1 MKIPIRLN
9 HPFVKPFVSAAL
21 LFFITYSL
29 LAHWEQRGN
38 SPHFDASTRSQTHFD
53 IDVMAAE
60 AAAQGKTTLAAAP
73 SPSPTEAKG
82 GEEVELKKRDRK
94 IVAHFL
100 VSFDDLQIS

>member
-9 HPFVKPFVSAAL
+9 HPFVKPFVAAAL
-21 LFFITYSL
+21 LFFVTYSM

-60 AAAQGKTTLAAAP
+60 AAAQGKTTLAADP
-73 SPSPTEAKG
+73 KPTEGAKA
-82 GEEVELKKRDRK
+82 GEEGELKKRDRK

-100 VSFDDLQIS
+100 VSLMVAG